1 MRKFISI
8 LLAAVCL
15 CSCAVAESK
24 ITAEGPD
31 VTLNPQTGPFNA
43 ISAGSVFVVNYTEGA
58 VTSVSVTVPSSLA
71 KYTKVETSG
80 NELKCYFD
88 NRGTDA
94 SINLNG
100 RKVVVNV
107 TAPGVSMFS
116 AAGAST
122 ININSSLSASDIEL
136 DTSGAS
142 SIITRHPL
150 KTKDID
156 IEASGASHISLADI
170 NTGDCEIDASGSAK
184 ITVGKVTATDMDITA
199 SGASKAEIAGL
210 TSNDCTIGISG
221 TAVTTIPL
229 ISTPKI
235 DIECSGASKA
245 KINGH
250 ADHTVVK
257 ASGSSCCDI
266 TNLKIANGKISAT
279 GASTIKANSTAGR
292 CKVSTTGTAKVKY

>member
-31 VTLNPQTGPFNA
+31 VTLNPKTGPFDA

-58 VTSVSVTVPSSLA
+58 VTAVSVTVPSSLA

-80 NELKCYFD
+80 NKLKCYFD
-88 NRGTDA
+88 NNGTDA

-107 TAPGVSMFS
+107 TAPGVSMFRAS
-116 AAGAST
+116 GAST

-142 SIITRHPL
+142 SIVTRHPI

-156 IEASGASHISLADI
+156 IEASGASNILLAGLT
-170 NTGDCEIDASGSAK
+170 TGVCEIEASGSAK
-184 ITVGKVTATDMDITA
+184 ITVGKVTTTDMDITA
-199 SGASKAEIAGL
+199 SGASKADIAGL
-210 TSNDCTIGISG
+210 TTDDCTISVSG
-221 TAVTTIPL
+221 TAVATIPL
-229 ISTPKI
+229 LSTPKI

-245 KINGH
+245 KIDGQ
-250 ADHTVVK
+250 AGHTVVK

-266 TNLKIANGKISAT
+266 TKLTISDGKMSAS
-279 GASTIKANSTAGR
+279 GVSTIKANRTAAK
-292 CKVSTTGTAKVKY
+292 CKVSTTGNAKVKY

>member
-8 LLAAVCL
+8 LLAAIFL
-15 CSCAVAESK
+15 GSCAVAESK

-31 VTLNPQTGPFNA
+31 VTLNPKTGSFNA
-43 ISAGSVFVVNYTEGA
+43 ISAGSVFVVNYTEGP

-71 KYTKVETSG
+71 KYTKVEAPG
-80 NELKCYFD
+80 NELKCYF
-88 NRGTDA
+88 DA

-142 SIITRHPL
+142 SIVTRHPL

-170 NTGDCEIDASGSAK
+170 STGGCEIDASGSAK

-199 SGASKAEIAGL
+199 SGASNAKIAGL
-210 TSNDCTIGISG
+210 TTNDCTIGISG

-229 ISTPKI
+229 LSTPKI

-245 KINGH
+245 EINGH
-250 ADHTVVK
+250 ADLTVVK
-257 ASGSSCCDI
+257 VSGTSCCDI
-266 TNLKIANGKISAT
+266 TKLTIAKGKISAT
-279 GASTIKANSTAGR
+279 GASTVNANSTARR
-292 CKVSTTGTAKVKY
+292 CEVSTTGTAKVKY